1 MLLRQAANRPDA
13 VAIRDRLDVVTY
25 ARLVAEARRIARNLA
40 VSGAPPGGIVAVAAK
55 RTPELPPL
63 LLGILLAGCA
73 YSVLDAHCSETR
85 LAASVSALRPAVVTG
100 DAAGGRALAAASID
114 HVPVERLRKPSDG
127 PALPDL
133 QPTDPATV
141 FWTSDST
148 AVLSPHRATTRL
160 VAAGG
165 CVPLGPAAVTLCA
178 AATSGTVFAL
188 ELWATLLSGGTVLP
202 YRKDH
207 LAPADISG
215 GVRRGATHL
224 FLDSA
229 QFAAVADDA
238 SCLSGLR
245 VLTVGG
251 DRLDPAS
258 CRAVLAACPSL
269 ALYNAYGAVENCGVA
284 TIHRVSQADLDAD
297 GGIPLGRAVAG
308 TSVAVW
314 DGAKAVAAGER
325 GEIAL
330 TGDGLALGSLHAPE
344 RTAAF
349 PELDIDGVPQRAYL
363 TGDRGWLDESGVL
376 RLAEPAAAARR
387 VTTVRSGQSRFP
399 ASACE

>member
-25 ARLVAEARRIARNLA
+25 ARLVAEARRIAHNLA
-40 VSGAPPGGIVAVAAK
+40 AAGASPGGIVAVAAK

-73 YSVLDAHCSETR
+73 YSVLDVRCPGTR
-85 LAASVSALRPAVVTG
+85 LAVLVSALRPAVVTG
-100 DAAGGRALAAASID
+100 DAAGAAALAAASIE
-114 HVPVERLRKPSDG
+114 HIPAERLRKPGDG
-127 PALPDL
+127 PALPDAS
-133 QPTDPATV
+133 PGDPATV
-141 FWTSDST
+141 FRTSDST

-165 CVPLGPAAVTLCA
+165 CVPLGPAAVTICA
-178 AATSGTVFAL
+178 AAPSGPVFSL

-202 YRKDH
+202 YRKDQ
-207 LAPADISG
+207 LAPADVHG
-215 GVRRGATHL
+215 CVRRGATHL

-229 QFAAVADDA
+229 QFAAVAADA
-238 SCLSGLR
+238 ACLSGLR
-245 VLTVGG
+245 ILTVG
-251 DRLDPAS
+251 DWLDPAV
-258 CRAVLAACPSL
+258 CRTVLAACPSL
-269 ALYNAYGAVENCGVA
+269 ALYNAYGAVENCGAA
-284 TIHRVSQADLDAD
+284 TIHRVTQADLDAA

-308 TSVAVW
+308 TGVAVW
-314 DGAKAVAAGER
+314 DGVKTAPAGER

-330 TGDGLALGSLHAPE
+330 TGDGLALGYLHSPE
-344 RTAAF
+344 RTADAF
-349 PELDIDGVPQRAYL
+349 PKLDIDGVSQRAYL

-376 RLAEPAAAARR
+376 RLEEPAAAA
-387 VTTVRSGQSRFP
+387 VTTVRSGQSRSP